1 MEKEEVE
8 VAAIIIIEVREDSEV
23 IEEIEEE
30 EEIEE
35 IEEVEDK
42 EEVTE
47 IMNKVEEEEIAKVMD
62 NKKRNHMSIR
72 IQVKLLQIKYKSSKR
87 LSNKKRDIIVSNK
100 LSKLDFHSVI
110 SETNQKQSKNSKQK
124 FNHNPMLN
132 K

>member
-35 IEEVEDK
+35 VEDK

-47 IMNKVEEEEIAKVMD
+47 IMNKVGEEEIAKVMD

-87 LSNKKRDIIVSNK
+87 LSNKKRVF
-100 LSKLDFHSVI
+100 LYLFR
-110 SETNQKQSKNSKQK
+110 T
-124 FNHNPMLN
+124 L
-132 K
+132 

>member
-87 LSNKKRDIIVSNK
+87 LSNKKRVF
-100 LSKLDFHSVI
+100 LYLFR
-110 SETNQKQSKNSKQK
+110 T
-124 FNHNPMLN
+124 L
-132 K
+132 

>member
-8 VAAIIIIEVREDSEV
+8 VGAIIIIEVREDSEV

-35 IEEVEDK
+35 VEDK

-47 IMNKVEEEEIAKVMD
+47 IMNKVGEEEIAKVMD

-87 LSNKKRDIIVSNK
+87 LSNKKRVF
-100 LSKLDFHSVI
+100 LYLFR
-110 SETNQKQSKNSKQK
+110 T
-124 FNHNPMLN
+124 L
-132 K
+132 